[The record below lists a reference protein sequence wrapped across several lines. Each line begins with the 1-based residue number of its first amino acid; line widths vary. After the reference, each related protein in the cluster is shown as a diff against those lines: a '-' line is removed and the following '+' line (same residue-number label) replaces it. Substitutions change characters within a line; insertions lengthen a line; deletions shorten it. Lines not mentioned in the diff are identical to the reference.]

1 MELVYAA
8 LILFA
13 ATLVWAFVK
22 IIQMSIAF
30 KTIEELKKAR
40 LEIERNLDL
49 SIDSELKTLLE
60 KWNPEN

>member
-8 LILFA
+8 LIIFA
-13 ATLVWAFVK
+13 STLVWAFVK
-22 IIQMSIAF
+22 VAQMSVAF

>member
-8 LILFA
+8 LILLA
-13 ATLVWAFVK
+13 ATFVWAFVK
-22 IIQMSIAF
+22 IIQVSIAF